1 MIEEMC
7 AKVQAVNTFASIG
20 AIIGFG
26 RNFVRNR
33 LLPQFGNNPGIM
45 YKIGDD
51 YRIPRATAEQFIK
64 DLYDY

>member
-1 MIEEMC
+1 MIDELC

-20 AIIGFG
+20 VIVGYG

-33 LLPQFGNNPGIM
+33 LLPEFQKNPSIM